1 MVSGKLIMAMMRQNE
16 ADFSPIDRLAWRLG
30 PALFH
35 DEWNERVQAHNR
47 WADEK
52 KIVKQRFE
60 ARKKNER
67 DRVEQVEENRRL
79 RVIGDQIAGDE
90 NNLIDKMKSEVS
102 DERKKN
108 VSNILERNLM
118 PVIKDAMQN
127 DFTSV
132 YIESGTLISLE
143 LMSREKLDSIDHD
156 TLYEFSLSVGMQRLE
171 YMLEE
176 HGFQIGWTDD
186 EDNDLWVNRGELIIN
201 NIKTPNA
208 IIYLDIMWQ

>member
-1 MVSGKLIMAMMRQNE
+1 MVSGNLIMAAIRQSE
-16 ADFSPIDRLAWRLG
+16 TDFSPIDRLAWRLG

-79 RVIGDQIAGDE
+79 RVMGDQIAGDE

-176 HGFQIGWTDD
+176 HGFQIGWTDKFAD
-186 EDNDLWVNRGELIIN
+186 DLWVNRGELIIN